1 LTFGSAKPIEWYNF
15 RRKIEGEKYM
25 DLNERLLQEN
35 IMLSEDIIVKL
46 EKFALL
52 LFEWNQ
58 VHNLTGAKNLA
69 AIYDTIIDSLYPLTF
84 MTLPR
89 TLLDVGTGA
98 GFPGLVLA
106 IALPQTEVVLAE
118 PLKKRVSFLKYA
130 AIDLELKNV
139 KVEAKRVEKVEH
151 EAFALISSRAV
162 TNTKLLLELTQKIS
176 DARTEYLFY
185 KGSRV
190 FNEIE
195 DVQHQLDYDIVQ
207 KHQRNYLYIK
217 GQA

>member
-1 LTFGSAKPIEWYNF
+1 MNLSQYLGN
-15 RRKIEGEKYM
+15 EGINLE
-25 DLNERLLQEN
+25 
-35 IMLSEDIIVKL
+35 SEIITKL
-46 EKFALL
+46 ENFASLL
-52 LFEWNQ
+52 HEWNQ
-58 VHNLTGAKNLA
+58 IHNLTGAKTVDV
-69 AIYDTIIDSLYPLTF
+69 IYVNIIDSLYPLTF
-84 MTLPR
+84 IEKPK

-106 IALPQTEVVLAE
+106 IALPRTEVVLAE

-162 TNTKLLLELTQKIS
+162 TNTKLLLELTKDIS
-176 DARTEYLFY
+176 SKKTQYLFY

-190 FNEIE
+190 FDEIE

-207 KHQRNYLYIK
+207 KNQRNYLYIK
-217 GQA
+217 G